1 VALGEGEFAFLPVS
15 RCRDFASMTD
25 TASKSRLV
33 ALVVA
38 AALFMEM
45 LDGTIIAVALPAMA
59 VSLGTDPVT
68 LTIGITSY
76 LLTLVVVIPASGW
89 LADRYGVRTIFATA
103 IAGFT
108 LASLACGLS
117 ETLWQFTAARI
128 VQGASAALMSPVGRL
143 AVLRNT
149 EKKDLVR
156 AIAFITWPALVAPVV
171 GPPLGGLISETLSWR
186 FIFFVNLPLG
196 LAGILLVLRFVPNH
210 KASGQRPFD
219 VTGFVLTALALAS
232 LIAGLDLATHTA
244 LHPAISAVLFVGGL
258 GLGVLAVRH
267 IAARSDRLV
276 DLATL
281 RVTTFA
287 AATLHGG
294 FLFRITA
301 GAVPYLLP
309 LYFQIGFGLDAFTAG
324 LMVLAYAFGNVA
336 MKTVTTPVLRRFGF
350 RRVLVVNGLLAA
362 LAILA
367 CAALTP
373 GTPEA
378 VSVLVLFA
386 AGCFRSMQFTSQNTL
401 MFADIP
407 DSLKSSATTLSVM
420 IHQLGVGVGV
430 ALAAMTL
437 NASAALRDGAGPGP
451 DSVDFRVALAV
462 MAAIAFVSMWRFVFL
477 DRAAGAEVSGH
488 RAEGHNPVKKSRS
501 DS

>member
-1 VALGEGEFAFLPVS
+1 
-15 RCRDFASMTD
+15 MTD
-25 TASKSRLV
+25 AASKSRLV
-33 ALVVA
+33 ALIVA

-59 VSLGTDPVT
+59 ASLGTDPVT

-76 LLTLVVVIPASGW
+76 LLTLVIVIPASGW

-103 IAGFT
+103 IAGFM

-117 ETLWQFTAARI
+117 ETLWQFTAARV

-143 AVLRNT
+143 AVIRNT
-149 EKKDLVR
+149 ERKDLVR
-156 AIAFITWPALVAPVV
+156 AIAYITWPALVAPVV
-171 GPPLGGLISETLSWR
+171 GPPLGGLITEALSWR

-210 KASGQRPFD
+210 RAEEPRRFD
-219 VTGFVLTALALAS
+219 LTGFLLTALALAA
-232 LIAGLDLATHTA
+232 LIAGLDLATHGGAGAAVIATLVIA
-244 LHPAISAVLFVGGL
+244 GLAFGILAI
-258 GLGVLAVRH
+258 RH
-267 IAARSDRLV
+267 IGARSDRLV
-276 DLATL
+276 DLATF

-287 AATLHGG
+287 AAALHGG
-294 FLFRITA
+294 VLFRITA

-367 CAALTP
+367 MAALTP
-373 GTPEA
+373 ATPAALA
-378 VSVLVLFA
+378 VPVLFA

-401 MFADIP
+401 MFADMP
-407 DSLKSSATTLSVM
+407 DRLKSSATMLSVM
-420 IHQLGVGVGV
+420 LQQLAFAIGV
-430 ALAAMTL
+430 ALAALIL
-437 NASAALRDGAGPGP
+437 NASATLRHGAGAAPEGA
-451 DSVDFRVALAV
+451 DFRVALAA
-462 MAAIAFVSMWRFVFL
+462 MALIAFVSMWRFLFL
-477 DRAAGAEVSGH
+477 DPGAGAEVSGH
-488 RAEGHNPVKKSRS
+488 RAGGHHRVTKSRG

>member
-1 VALGEGEFAFLPVS
+1 
-15 RCRDFASMTD
+15 MTD
-25 TASKSRLV
+25 AASKSRLV
-33 ALVVA
+33 ALIVA

-59 VSLGTDPVT
+59 ASLGTDPVT

-89 LADRYGVRTIFATA
+89 LADRYGVRTVFATA
-103 IAGFT
+103 IAGFM
-108 LASLACGLS
+108 LASFACGLS

-149 EKKDLVR
+149 GKKDLVR

-186 FIFFVNLPLG
+186 FIFLVNLPLG
-196 LAGILLVLRFVPNH
+196 IAGILLVLRFVPNH
-210 KASGQRPFD
+210 KAGEMRPFD
-219 VTGFVLTALALAS
+219 RAGFLLTALALAA
-232 LIAGLDLATHTA
+232 LIAGLDLATHGGVGA
-244 LHPAISAVLFVGGL
+244 GPVAVLFMAGL
-258 GLGVLAVRH
+258 LFGTLAVRH
-267 IAARSDRLV
+267 VAARSDRLV
-276 DLATL
+276 DLATF

-294 FLFRITA
+294 SLFRITA

-324 LMVLAYAFGNVA
+324 LMVLAYALGNVA

-407 DSLKSSATTLSVM
+407 DSLKSSATTLSTMV
-420 IHQLGVGVGV
+420 HQLGVAIGVG
-430 ALAAMTL
+430 LAALIL
-437 NASAALRDGAGPGP
+437 NVSAALREGAEAAP
-451 DSVDFRVALAV
+451 DSADFRVALAA
-462 MAAIAFVSMWRFVFL
+462 MALIAFVSMWRFFFL
-477 DRAAGAEVSGH
+477 DPAAGAEVSGH
-488 RAEGHNPVKKSRS
+488 RPGGHNAVMKSRS